1 MKNLL
6 LIWNALLTIAI
17 AVLLY
22 FYFSE
27 KKNIVTPMSTD
38 TISNDS
44 TMVSTGGIAYVNIDS
59 LESNY
64 ELFSLKKKEMEAKQ
78 QQSQNLFN
86 KKMSDF
92 QDEYQ
97 KAQQAAAMMTQ
108 SQLASTEESLK
119 NKQAELQQL
128 QDKLQNDFQNQL
140 DAFNIQLKDSL
151 DSYLKDYNKDKK
163 FTYVLSNGTGSSI
176 LFADSTNDITV
187 EVVEGMNK
195 RMKK

>member
-17 AVLLY
+17 GVMIYIHL
-22 FYFSE
+22 SE
-27 KKNIVTPMSTD
+27 NKNAETPMSSNTK
-38 TISNDS
+38 SNDS
-44 TMVSTGGIAYVNIDS
+44 TVDSAGGIAYVNIDS
-59 LESNY
+59 LESHY

-163 FTYVLSNGTGSSI
+163 LTYVLSNGTGSSI
-176 LFADSTNDITV
+176 LFADSINDITI